1 MKDLNR
7 LLDSALAMC
16 DEVGIPYG
24 TIKEIKLNNRLSRAW
39 GRCLT
44 SDGRKTFWIE
54 IQGKFAQDEFS
65 TDKAVIAVIIHEII
79 HTCEGC
85 WNHGS
90 QFMAYGKLITDRF
103 GIKVAATDSPE
114 NLTVDSIA
122 WNRSKKYEVKCN
134 CRSIYK
140 DRMCDIIRFPRT
152 YTCNYCHGNFER
164 VR

>member
-1 MKDLNR
+1 MKDLNK

-54 IQGKFAQDEFS
+54 IQGKFAKDEFS

-90 QFMAYGKLITDRF
+90 LFMEYGKRITDRF

-122 WNRSKKYEVKCN
+122 WNQSKRYAVKCS
-134 CRSIYK
+134 CHTIYK
-140 DRMCDIIRFPRT
+140 DRMCDLIRFPHIYKCKR
-152 YTCNYCHGNFER
+152 CHGNFER

>member
-1 MKDLNR
+1 MKDLNK

-24 TIKEIKLNNRLSRAW
+24 TIRIITLNNRLSRAW
-39 GRCLT
+39 GRCL
-44 SDGRKTFWIE
+44 SQDGGKTFWIE

-90 QFMAYGKLITDRF
+90 QFMAYGKRIADRF
-103 GIKVAATDSPE
+103 GINVAATDSPE
-114 NLTVDSIA
+114 NLIVDSIA
-122 WNRSKKYEVKCN
+122 WNQSKKYEVKCK

-140 DRMCDIIRFPRT
+140 DRMCDIIKFPHT
-152 YTCNYCHGNFER
+152 YTCKLCHGSFKR